1 MNVFV
6 CKGVESVHGCAS
18 TERSHTPRVDVSDS
32 VRLGFGCLRGGG
44 GLGMMVFVYERE
56 AVHGSAATARSHTPR
71 SRSDVPVVARGILRA
86 AGGARDGSIAR
97 SCMKVLH
104 YRPGRHAHA
113 RRDRLGQLD
122 GSLRERSERIPS
134 DHTHRPRPTPQSSPP
149 RARDER
155 TRCTTPRN
163 RLNETRAP
171 LPPRPRTAR
180 DVLQHRRG
188 T

>member
-1 MNVFV
+1 MIVFV

-44 GLGMMVFVYERE
+44 GLGMMVCVYVRE
-56 AVHGSAATARSHTPR
+56 AVHGSASTARSHTPR

-134 DHTHRPRPTPQSSPP
+134 GHTHRPRPTPQSSPP
-149 RARDER
+149 RARGER
-155 TRCTTPRN
+155 TRCHHATKPPQRN
-163 RLNETRAP
+163 PSPAPSPATYRA
-171 LPPRPRTAR
+171 
-180 DVLQHRRG
+180 
-188 T
+188 